1 MTRLAVNLVGP
12 HNFDGNNQLQQRACT
27 TLDTQLG
34 WQATEFMNIS
44 VYVDNLLDR
53 RYNTFGYVSGNGA
66 LVQANI
72 GRTTGISTRIAF
84 F

>member
-1 MTRLAVNLVGP
+1 NLVGP
-12 HNFDGNNQLQQRACT
+12 HNFDGNNQVQQGTYT

-53 RYNTFGYVSGNGA
+53 RYHTFGYVSGNGA
-66 LVQANI
+66 LAQANI
-72 GRTTGISTRIAF
+72 GRTIGINTRIDF